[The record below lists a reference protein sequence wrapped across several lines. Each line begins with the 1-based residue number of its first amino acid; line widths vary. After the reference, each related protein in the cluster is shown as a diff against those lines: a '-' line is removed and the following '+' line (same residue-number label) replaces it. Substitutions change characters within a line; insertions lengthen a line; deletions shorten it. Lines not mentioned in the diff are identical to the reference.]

1 MSPTPIQPH
10 HPSGA
15 NETGHGTHDSWRAI
29 GRDSKDSV
37 VRTLGPVLLVL
48 AAMWAIH
55 VLNALGGGWLSS
67 LLALDPRSLSGL
79 PGILAMPLLHLSW
92 GHLVGNSISWLMLGS
107 MTAILTRRFV
117 AVTAA
122 IWLLGG
128 TLFWIGGFGPA
139 VGASGVIYGFASF
152 LIVYG
157 WAKRRPIAILFAVVV
172 AFLHGIPMILGM
184 LPFINSGTSWDG
196 HLWGAV
202 AGVVVAL
209 WFTREVRAKRQVRKA
224 ERTLGRVERRG
235 R

>member
-1 MSPTPIQPH
+1 MSQTRPLPDDAGDA
-10 HPSGA
+10 SGS
-15 NETGHGTHDSWRAI
+15 HDSWRAI
-29 GRDSKDSV
+29 GRDSKDSLI
-37 VRTLGPVLLVL
+37 RTLGPVLAVVVV
-48 AAMWAIH
+48 MWAVH
-55 VLNALGGGWLSS
+55 LVNAVGGGWLSS

-92 GHLVGNSISWLMLGS
+92 GHLIGNSISWLVLGS

-117 AVTAA
+117 TVTTA

-128 TLFWIGGFGPA
+128 ALFWVGGFGAA

-157 WAKRRPIAILFAVVV
+157 WAKRRPLAVLFAILV

-184 LPFINSGTSWDG
+184 LPFINPGTSWDG

-202 AGVVVAL
+202 AGVIVAL
-209 WFTREVRAKRQVRKA
+209 WFTREIRAQREVSKA
-224 ERTLGRVERRG
+224 ERTLARAKRR
-235 R
+235 RR